1 MVGAEEDVQSLR
13 RRDGSHLEVFD
24 CPNPEPGDF
33 SVQTLK
39 AVCMTED
46 GEDSNCEDITL
57 GSVRGT
63 IARLPENCGPDEWVR
78 VVSFRTVPEHPLP
91 HRLYKRAP
99 ESAKVYEIKY
109 DYNFRRLRRDGG
121 EVYVRVDASDHPGY
135 WDKIVSSVTASS
147 KRSYAPHEWRD
158 FHMAWF
164 EKHGYTENGGTNS
177 SGTTGKQ
184 RKRGFGTASWWSDAF
199 KSLLKSGTGYGF
211 HKKYKFSQ
219 VLYSASKSC
228 PGTLDASVEARIEGT
243 FETRLDYGISL
254 IGTLKDFNFDEAY
267 AYFSLGNMTADGRGI
282 VDAHAAFQIESQKVP
297 ILQSLDPFGGSFNIK
312 GIFEVGP
319 YVDITAQLRASL
331 TASGT
336 ASAGIRLSSTKFTWM
351 YPKALTEWPEK
362 AEIQPWPSFNTPTAG
377 TAVDTSILGSLTMSM
392 FPTMGFQIIMAY
404 GGASLVNSEIKAT
417 MQSDIIWRVGA
428 SASPERC
435 DGAYYAIDGGLGVT
449 ISLTNPLPGWDK
461 DPQTYSVYPYET
473 VSLLGSNCYPWNIS
487 SSTSTRTNIDGTVE
501 ARTVEGGDSGN
512 RLSTRGVT
520 DSLFPDGLGSM
531 ISCPTDFYSD
541 TGDCNVEVGDYTG
554 DFSDVAARDISA
566 LETVTGHDN
575 DGTFKPSLWTDMNAP
590 REGNEDTTL
599 NEPGLAAR
607 NLVKRITIKKPFSIC
622 NDDTLRNNL
631 TKIITAMNVPK
642 LTFHSSG
649 DMINKKN
656 GYTLNSFLSYGP
668 LNPNDCDDYSFG
680 QIVTPAASQSTD
692 FASEHVLERQLLR
705 SFLIKSPSISPL
717 STVQRSNPVAAG
729 FEGGALLPQD
739 PSDPNSKGQGD
750 STWTYCSYMWF
761 WWSEEAGVPQ
771 LTYDGLTGAPLH
783 LLDKAFPNRLNHV
796 AELQLLSKEANNL
809 KERIWGSGQIRDR
822 NDMKKYVTSNVNK
835 AVNNCKQVMF
845 AVQYVSETRPPSNR
859 PRPRRT
865 CLT

>member
-24 CPNPEPGDF
+24 CPSPEPGDF

-78 VVSFRTVPEHPLP
+78 VVSFRTVPEYTLP
-91 HRLYKRAP
+91 HRLHKRATA
-99 ESAKVYEIKY
+99 SAKVYEIKY

-164 EKHGYTENGGTNS
+164 EKHGYTDNGGTNS
-177 SGTTGKQ
+177 SGTTGGQ
-184 RKRGFGTASWWSDAF
+184 RKRGFGTESWWSDAF

-254 IGTLKDFNFDEAY
+254 IGTLKNFNFDEAY
-267 AYFSLGNMTADGRGI
+267 AYFSLDKMTADGRGI

-319 YVDITAQLRASL
+319 YVDITAQLQASL

-336 ASAGIRLSSTKFTWM
+336 ASAGIRLSATKFTWM
-351 YPKALTEWPEK
+351 YPKSLTEWPEK
-362 AEIQPWPSFNTPTAG
+362 AEIQPWPSFDTPTAG
-377 TAVDTSILGSLTMSM
+377 TAVDISILGSLTMSM

-404 GGASLVNSEIKAT
+404 GGASLVNTEIKAT

-428 SASPERC
+428 SASPEMC

-461 DPQTYSVYPYET
+461 DPQTYSVYPYGT
-473 VSLLGSNCYPWNIS
+473 VNLLRSNCYPWNTS
-487 SSTSTRTNIDGTVE
+487 SSTSTRRNIDGTVE
-501 ARTVEGGDSGN
+501 VRMVEGGDSGN
-512 RLSTRGVT
+512 RLSSRGVT

-531 ISCPTDFYSD
+531 ISCPTDFSSD
-541 TGDCNVEVGDYTG
+541 TGDCNIEVGDYTD
-554 DFSDVAARDISA
+554 DFTDVEARDISA
-566 LETVTGHDN
+566 LETVTGHED
-575 DGTFKPSLWTDMNAP
+575 DGTFKPSLWTDINAP
-590 REGNEDTTL
+590 RDGDEDTTL

-607 NLVKRITIKKPFSIC
+607 QLAKRMSSKDQFNFCQDSGARNDPKSIIKWTTVS
-622 NDDTLRNNL
+622 
-631 TKIITAMNVPK
+631 K
-642 LTFHSSG
+642 LSFFSSG
-649 DMINKKN
+649 DMLKQTN
-656 GYTLNSFLSYGP
+656 GYTLDSFLSYGP
-668 LNPNDCDDYSFG
+668 LNPSDCDDYSFG
-680 QIVTPAASQSTD
+680 RIATPAPSESGD
-692 FASEHVLERQLLR
+692 FASEHVLEWQILKKFLVDSPTISSLGTAQRPNPAAPEFKGGKLLA
-705 SFLIKSPSISPL
+705 KD
-717 STVQRSNPVAAG
+717 ST
-729 FEGGALLPQD
+729 
-739 PSDPNSKGQGD
+739 DPNS
-750 STWTYCSYMWF
+750 TWKYCSYMWF
-761 WWSEEAGVPQ
+761 WWNVQ
-771 LTYDGLTGAPLH
+771 RLTYDGLTGLPI
-783 LLDKAFPNRLNHV
+783 DIINKAFPNKDKHA
-796 AELQLLSKEANNL
+796 AELQLLSKDANNL
-809 KERIWGSGQIRDR
+809 KERIWGGGQIRKES
-822 NDMKKYVTSNVNK
+822 DMNNYVTQNVNK
-835 AVNNCKQVMF
+835 AINNCKQLMF
-845 AVQYVSETRPPSNR
+845 AVKYVSETRLHLLQPS
-859 PRPRRT
+859 PDEVDL
-865 CLT
+865 LT